1 MATDR
6 VLVTGGT
13 GFVGAHCLVDL
24 LAHGYTVRTTVRDLK
39 RAEDIRAML
48 RVGGVAEDA
57 IAGVEFA
64 QANLLEDTGWQA
76 AVAGC
81 TYVQHVAS
89 PFPEHVPKDEN
100 ELIAPAREGT
110 LRVLRAARD
119 AGVRRVVVTSS
130 FAAIGYGH
138 PASKQRFDENDW
150 TIVDGPGVFPY
161 QKSKTL
167 AERAAWEFVR
177 REGVGM
183 ELSVVNPVG
192 IFGPVLGPDYS
203 TSIVLL
209 KRVLRGDVPGMPNFS
224 FGIVDVRDVASLH
237 RLAMVSPEAA
247 GERFLSTTE
256 HFIPAV
262 EMAKILKER
271 MGAQGRR
278 VKVHVLPNFM
288 IKLVALFDK
297 GVAQVVPELGK
308 VKDATS
314 EKAQR
319 VLGWQPRSVVEAI
332 VSSGESLERLGLLK
346 G

>member
-1 MATDR
+1 
-6 VLVTGGT
+6 
-13 GFVGAHCLVDL
+13 
-24 LAHGYTVRTTVRDLK
+24 
-39 RAEDIRAML
+39 
-48 RVGGVAEDA
+48 
-57 IAGVEFA
+57 
-64 QANLLEDTGWQA
+64 
-76 AVAGC
+76 
-81 TYVQHVAS
+81 
-89 PFPEHVPKDEN
+89 
-100 ELIAPAREGT
+100 
-110 LRVLRAARD
+110 
-119 AGVRRVVVTSS
+119 VRRVVVTSS